1 MAASPNRQWNRC
13 SIQTRFT
20 YRFLRALRKLTA
32 HRQNGSPPPPS
43 SPSPP
48 VNHSSSDSKEIT
60 HYRRYRNVKRAA
72 YASMASA
79 VGTRRA
85 WSRAQLLRFRRPA
98 AAAHVHRGSGLTRRR
113 AVVAAA
119 DGRNPSDETTE
130 ELRKLVPGGEVMDLC
145 SLLDE
150 TAHYINCLASQ
161 VQIMRSIA
169 DLFST

>member
-1 MAASPNRQWNRC
+1 MASPNRQWNRC

-20 YRFLRALRKLTA
+20 YRFLHALRRLRLATR
-32 HRQNGSPPPPS
+32 RQAPSALS
-43 SPSPP
+43 SPAPP
-48 VNHSSSDSKEIT
+48 EKEIT
-60 HYRRYRNVKRAA
+60 YYRRCRSVKRAA

-85 WSRAQLLRFRRPA
+85 WSRAQLLRLRRPA
-98 AAAHVHRGSGLTRRR
+98 AAAAQVQRGGGAVRRR
-113 AVVAAA
+113 VVMVAE
-119 DGRNPSDETTE
+119 DGGGNPSDETTTE
-130 ELRKLVPGGEVMDLC
+130 ELRQLVPGGEVMDLC

>member
-1 MAASPNRQWNRC
+1 MASPNRQWNRC

-20 YRFLRALRKLTA
+20 HRFLRALRRLRLAATRRQTPTALTSPA
-32 HRQNGSPPPPS
+32 APPP
-43 SPSPP
+43 
-48 VNHSSSDSKEIT
+48 DDKEMT
-60 HYRRYRNVKRAA
+60 TYYRRCRNVKRAA

-98 AAAHVHRGSGLTRRR
+98 VRRR
-113 AVVAAA
+113 VAVA
-119 DGRNPSDETTE
+119 GGGGGNHRDETTE
-130 ELRKLVPGGEVMDLC
+130 ELRQLVPGGEVMDLG

-150 TAHYINCLASQ
+150 TAHYIACLASQ